1 VHEPTGVNRFDN
13 SGLTDG
19 GLRHRRTIRPKGPR
33 AVAPPLARRPGVI
46 LLRGVQSDV
55 PQAACSSVSERFPTE
70 GGDHEAADFDRLTS
84 SLDALTYLYRKL
96 DVEEANVGDDS
107 VEPPGGKMIVAMSI
121 RTCAMPGAFEA
132 EANAAMRA

>member
-1 VHEPTGVNRFDN
+1 
-13 SGLTDG
+13 
-19 GLRHRRTIRPKGPR
+19 
-33 AVAPPLARRPGVI
+33 
-46 LLRGVQSDV
+46 V

-70 GGDHEAADFDRLTS
+70 GGDHEASDFDRLTS

-96 DVEEANVGDDS
+96 DVEEANVGDGS
-107 VEPPGGKMIVAMSI
+107 VEAPGGKIVAMSI